1 MLLRGDKNVPKERI
15 ITVLRPVGGG
25 GVTLSRSRLGANCPA
40 LIIPCCIYPFR
51 HSEGE
56 TRRISK
62 TVNEILRF
70 AKHDKKQTPS
80 PFRRGIKGEVLN
92 LMQRRLSPHPQPL
105 SRKARGVTITFS
117 SQEKV
122 SAGRMRCQ
130 SSQEGVT
137 ND

>member
-1 MLLRGDKNVPKERI
+1 MLLRGDKNVPKGRI
-15 ITVLRPVGGG
+15 ITVLRPVGG

-40 LIIPCCIYPFR
+40 LIIPRCIYPFR

-70 AKHDKKQTPS
+70 AQDDEKQS
-80 PFRRGIKGEVLN
+80 LLLAGEGDRGSDEVSN
-92 LMQRRLSPHPQPL
+92 FVLSPHPQPL
-105 SRKARGVTITFS
+105 FRKARGVTITFS

-122 SAGRMRCQ
+122 TAGRMRCQ